1 MLKNILLILVI
12 IILVRAFFPGLA
24 ASLAHVLELLVNVI
38 LQILSTA
45 FQNVH

>member
-12 IILVRAFFPGLA
+12 IILVRAFFPDLA
-24 ASLAHVLELLVNVI
+24 ESLAHVLELLVKVVA
-38 LQILSTA
+38 QMLSTA